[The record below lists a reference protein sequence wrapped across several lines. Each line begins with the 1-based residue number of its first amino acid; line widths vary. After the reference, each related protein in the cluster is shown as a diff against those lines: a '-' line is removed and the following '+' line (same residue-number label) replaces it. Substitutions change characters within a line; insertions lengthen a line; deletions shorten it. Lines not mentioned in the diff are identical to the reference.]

1 MSGGKLEFRLFVSFY
16 VPLTSIDHPM
26 TQPDLFVMLNW
37 FTNTIITGVHVIVS
51 HYHITA
57 LLEENK
63 LIPKP
68 IFKIRNNKFKYFSDG
83 KK

>member
-37 FTNTIITGVHVIVS
+37 FTNTIITGGAGPQMPTTKNIEREG
-51 HYHITA
+51 YM
-57 LLEENK
+57 
-63 LIPKP
+63 
-68 IFKIRNNKFKYFSDG
+68 
-83 KK
+83 